1 MSTVIRSPN
10 WIGDGIMCL
19 PAIRA
24 YKEHFPQ
31 ERLAIAA
38 KRYLADIFLNMA
50 EIDEIVPIPDRWTAS
65 SYFAC
70 LQELR
75 TKHYDRGILFTNSFA
90 SALFFRLAGI
100 RSRSGYD
107 RDGRGWLLSDKIP
120 FEKNPAHQQYY
131 YLDLVE
137 HLAGKKIG
145 RSYPAGLVIA
155 QAESEW
161 AASWLEEQVSG
172 AGPPFLAVAP
182 AAAYGS
188 AKAWLPERFRLMIE
202 DWHKTYPACTILLLG
217 SPAEKDK
224 IAAMAHGL
232 PGRVINLAGRLTLR
246 QTIIIL
252 ARCRLF
258 IGNDSGL
265 MHIAAALAVPLVA
278 IFGPT
283 EPGKTAPLSKTHR
296 LLHRGADCAPCRHR
310 ECPTD
315 HRCMSAVGIDHVLA
329 AAKELWMHAPPEE
342 K

>member
-1 MSTVIRSPN
+1 MNTVIRSPN

-31 ERLAIAA
+31 EHLAVAA
-38 KRYLADIFLNMA
+38 KNYLTDIFLNIA
-50 EIDEIVPIPDRWTAS
+50 EIDEIIPIPDRWTAA

-70 LQELR
+70 LKRLR
-75 TKHYDRGILFTNSFA
+75 AKHFDRGILFTNSFS

-107 RDGRGWLLSDKIP
+107 RDGRGWLLSNRIP
-120 FEKNPAHQQYY
+120 FEKNPAHHQYY

-137 HLAGKKIG
+137 HLAGQKTG
-145 RSYPAGLVIA
+145 RSYPFGLVIT
-155 QAESEW
+155 QAECEW
-161 AASWLEEQVSG
+161 AAAWLEEQGIVSG
-172 AGPPFLAVAP
+172 QSLLAVAP
-182 AAAYGS
+182 AAAYGN
-188 AKAWLPERFRLMIE
+188 AKAWLPERFRLVIE
-202 DWHKTYPACTILLLG
+202 NWRQAHPNCAILLLG
-217 SPAEKDK
+217 GPAEKNK
-224 IAAMAHGL
+224 IAAMADGL
-232 PGRVINLAGRLTLR
+232 PGQVINLAGRLTLR

-252 ARCRLF
+252 ARCRMF

-278 IFGPT
+278 LFGPT
-283 EPGKTAPLSKTHR
+283 EPGKTAPLGKPHR
-296 LLHRGADCAPCRHR
+296 LLHRGADCSPCLYR

-315 HRCMSAVGIDHVLA
+315 HRCMDAITVGEVLA
-329 AAKELWMHAPPEE
+329 AAAELWEQVPPAA